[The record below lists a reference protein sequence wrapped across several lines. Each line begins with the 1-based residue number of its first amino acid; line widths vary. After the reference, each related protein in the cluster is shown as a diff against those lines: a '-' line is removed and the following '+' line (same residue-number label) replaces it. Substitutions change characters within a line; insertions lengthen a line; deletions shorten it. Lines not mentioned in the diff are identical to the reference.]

1 MGSGSSPRTY
11 NLPVIVLD
19 TVTVSGKKWYKIQSD
34 TALNESRTDTDW
46 DNQYKFSRDYL
57 YVPASDV
64 TIVVNGYDSSTLD
77 GDSQTYLVGDVN
89 GDGKV
94 SSLDYIKIKNHIMG
108 TNKLTGSPLTR
119 ADVNGDGKVS
129 SLDYIKI
136 KNHIMG
142 TNKLF

>member
-1 MGSGSSPRTY
+1 
-11 NLPVIVLD
+11 
-19 TVTVSGKKWYKIQSD
+19 
-34 TALNESRTDTDW
+34 
-46 DNQYKFSRDYL
+46 
-57 YVPASDV
+57 
-64 TIVVNGYDSSTLD
+64 
-77 GDSQTYLVGDVN
+77 
-89 GDGKV
+89 
-94 SSLDYIKIKNHIMG
+94 MG